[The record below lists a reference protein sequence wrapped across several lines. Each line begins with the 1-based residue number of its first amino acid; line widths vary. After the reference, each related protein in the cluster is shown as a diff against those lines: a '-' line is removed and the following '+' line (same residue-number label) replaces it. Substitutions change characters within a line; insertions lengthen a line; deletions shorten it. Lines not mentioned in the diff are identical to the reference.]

1 MSSKA
6 AIADSG
12 TATKMGDSF
21 DEDTCACMWGELYD
35 ANDGQLKNFEDLTN
49 LWYRNLKVH
58 VKQYCACV
66 CVLRAS

>member
-21 DEDTCACMWGELYD
+21 DKDTCACMWGELYD
-35 ANDGQLKNFEDLTN
+35 ANDGQLK
-49 LWYRNLKVH
+49 KVFARERSA
-58 VKQYCACV
+58 VKLEMPQ
-66 CVLRAS
+66 